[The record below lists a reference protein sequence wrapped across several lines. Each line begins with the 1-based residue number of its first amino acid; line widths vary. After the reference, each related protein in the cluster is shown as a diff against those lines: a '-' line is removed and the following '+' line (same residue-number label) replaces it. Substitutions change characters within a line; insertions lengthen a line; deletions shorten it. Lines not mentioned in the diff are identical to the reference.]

1 MDSGWRK
8 INGLAM
14 PWRGSTPAMI
24 MDMRFTPPSAC
35 VLSLAVVLCLT
46 IPVFAGGQGFRTDDL
61 LRDHYAKYG
70 HEFGSIT
77 RQQYLHLAQQLRD
90 SRAGKYILE
99 SKRPDGIVK
108 FDRRHGYFG
117 AYDPDGTIRTFFIPP
132 DGVRYFERQ
141 AR

>member
-1 MDSGWRK
+1 MK
-8 INGLAM
+8 LAL
-14 PWRGSTPAMI
+14 T
-24 MDMRFTPPSAC
+24 AC
-35 VLSLAVVLCLT
+35 FLSFAFFLCFAQLVL
-46 IPVFAGGQGFRTDDL
+46 AGGQGLRTDDL
-61 LRDHYAKYG
+61 LQDHYAKYG
-70 HEFGSIT
+70 HEFGPIT

-90 SRAGKYILE
+90 SHAGKYILE

>member
-1 MDSGWRK
+1 MQEQVWTASMIEDMK
-8 INGLAM
+8 LA
-14 PWRGSTPAMI
+14 AA
-24 MDMRFTPPSAC
+24 AC
-35 VLSLAVVLCLT
+35 VLSLAFFLCFTGLA
-46 IPVFAGGQGFRTDDL
+46 FAGGQGFRTDDL
-61 LRDHYAKYG
+61 LRDHNPKYG

-90 SRAGKYILE
+90 SHASKYILE

-132 DGVRYFERQ
+132 DGIRYFERQ